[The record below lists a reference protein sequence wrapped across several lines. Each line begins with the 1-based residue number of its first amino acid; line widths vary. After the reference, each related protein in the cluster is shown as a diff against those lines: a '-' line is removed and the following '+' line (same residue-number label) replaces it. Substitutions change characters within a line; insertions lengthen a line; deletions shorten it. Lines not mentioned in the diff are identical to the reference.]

1 MRNIC
6 DLEVFVNIVNS
17 FYRFIVYLYKI
28 FIFFFLSYSCIVSY
42 KGELI
47 YVVFIREG

>member
-28 FIFFFLSYSCIVSY
+28 VIFFFYRIVVLLVI
-42 KGELI
+42 KEN
-47 YVVFIREG
+47 

>member
-17 FYRFIVYLYKI
+17 FRRFIVYLYKI
-28 FIFFFLSYSCIVSY
+28 VIFFFYRIVVLLVI
-42 KGELI
+42 KEN
-47 YVVFIREG
+47 

>member
-28 FIFFFLSYSCIVSY
+28 VIFFLSYSCIVSY